1 MSKSPSFQT
10 GQTMIF
16 VKNFTV
22 LPSLNS
28 FEKDLDMMFNNV
40 LNGRKAFLELAHDF
54 GQKLETSSQYFFFE
68 KGLDMMFKDVPD
80 GNEIF
85 LDFKNV
91 ILIYSKKHFYK
102 EFC

>member
-1 MSKSPSFQT
+1 
-10 GQTMIF
+10 MIF
-16 VKNFTV
+16 VKNFKV
-22 LPSLNS
+22 LLSLNW
-28 FEKDLDMMFNNV
+28 FEKD
-40 LNGRKAFLELAHDF
+40 LAHDF

>member
-22 LPSLNS
+22 LLSLNW

-40 LNGRKAFLELAHDF
+40 LNGRKASLEIAHDF
-54 GQKLETSSQYFFFE
+54 GQKLEISSQYFFLW
-68 KGLDMMFKDVPD
+68 KRPWRDV
-80 GNEIF
+80 
-85 LDFKNV
+85 
-91 ILIYSKKHFYK
+91 
-102 EFC
+102 